1 MAPAPKYDKETQQRM
16 ILNAA
21 EQCINESSV
30 TDFTMAKV
38 SLLAGLSM
46 GSIYKFVQTKEDLVM
61 ALAYE
66 SFTHTSSVF
75 KQVLSLPLSTP
86 ERMLAVCLI
95 SPQKLK
101 RFSFDY
107 ELQSYSTNEAVI
119 KRASEFWTN
128 KIIESCGGCENVFK
142 QALIDGIEAGELQA
156 TPDLHDMVEEIIIT
170 GWALTVG
177 YEQVLRLQQT
187 KQIVEGTASLLTPLE
202 LNDPVIRSTVRL
214 LNSYPWQQPI
224 TQDSLVRI
232 EKELQAL
239 ELR

>member
-128 KIIESCGGCENVFK
+128 KIIKSCDGCENVFK
-142 QALIDGIEAGELQA
+142 QALIDGIEAGELQT

-177 YEQVLRLQQT
+177 YEQVLRVQQT